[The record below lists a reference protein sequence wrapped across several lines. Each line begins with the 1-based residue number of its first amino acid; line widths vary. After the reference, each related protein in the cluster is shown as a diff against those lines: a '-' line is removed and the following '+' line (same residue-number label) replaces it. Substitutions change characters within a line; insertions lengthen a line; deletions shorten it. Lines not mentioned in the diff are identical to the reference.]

1 MDDLEKLKG
10 SKYFQSDTEGIY
22 LKVKKELDNQRMVL
36 FCGTPCQNAAL
47 HSFLGKSYENLYFM
61 DFICRSINSPL
72 AFKKYISEL
81 EEMNGAKAKKVQLKN
96 KKYGWNSL
104 ATRICFEN
112 GKECVE
118 VKENNYWVKG
128 FISNDLYT
136 RESCYQCQYRKIPRI
151 TADITIGD
159 FWGITG
165 QSSENMFCGIS
176 ALMLNSK
183 RAKALFSKVK
193 DRFVYQPRKIAEVL
207 SGNPAL
213 RNNPV
218 RTKKQ
223 DKFFE
228 LIQSHSFTYSVKQ
241 CLKEDIVSKSFRNIK
256 RICRKLKHICNF
268 VLNNNISLS
277 KYIYCNYFCKHI
289 IRSGTSKV
297 IPHKKAIINFGKNS
311 KIYLSGRD
319 LEIGFNQLRGSK
331 SETHVRL
338 DENAVWNCKNGGLL
352 FYNTVLE
359 IKPNAQF
366 SSGFFSMNGGS
377 VVIAHRHIVFG
388 EDVMLGR
395 NIIVYDSDFHSLLD
409 SNGVAY
415 NVPKDVIIE
424 DHVWLTSNI
433 TVLKGVV
440 IGKDSLITAQTVIN
454 KNIPEHSIVAGKS
467 MGQVIKDEVSWDRQ
481 TCPF

>member
-1 MDDLEKLKG
+1 MFGSAVHRGGGFWEFASFFIEQGGCVAGCVFDSDWKSVRHIIGYDMDDLEKLKG

-241 CLKEDIVSKSFRNIK
+241 CLKEDILSKSFRNLK
-256 RICRKLKHICNF
+256 RICRRLKHICNF
-268 VLNNNISLS
+268 VLNNNI
-277 KYIYCNYFCKHI
+277 
-289 IRSGTSKV
+289 
-297 IPHKKAIINFGKNS
+297 
-311 KIYLSGRD
+311 
-319 LEIGFNQLRGSK
+319 
-331 SETHVRL
+331 
-338 DENAVWNCKNGGLL
+338 
-352 FYNTVLE
+352 
-359 IKPNAQF
+359 
-366 SSGFFSMNGGS
+366 
-377 VVIAHRHIVFG
+377 IV
-388 EDVMLGR
+388 
-395 NIIVYDSDFHSLLD
+395 
-409 SNGVAY
+409 
-415 NVPKDVIIE
+415 
-424 DHVWLTSNI
+424 
-433 TVLKGVV
+433 
-440 IGKDSLITAQTVIN
+440 
-454 KNIPEHSIVAGKS
+454 
-467 MGQVIKDEVSWDRQ
+467 
-481 TCPF
+481 